1 MESSI
6 SPFKA
11 GLKWSLYSSLALCI
25 FSAGA
30 IGSGWFDFV
39 NSGDKEYYIFLGVC
53 FTISLFLL
61 SRALLYFRVRNEGLL
76 TFGEGLSIGIF
87 MAIFTALAVAISTF
101 IVTSLT
107 MPEVAQTVER
117 TNLDEDPI
125 RLPVALAFSVSIFTF
140 FGFIGL
146 SFILSLIFKKD

>member
-1 MESSI
+1 LYVW
-6 SPFKA
+6 KA
-11 GLKWSLYSSLALCI
+11 QLVLSKQ
-25 FSAGA
+25 
-30 IGSGWFDFV
+30 
-39 NSGDKEYYIFLGVC
+39 VC
-53 FTISLFLL
+53 
-61 SRALLYFRVRNEGLL
+61 RALLYFRVRNEGLL